1 MKTMTVTKVLQKG
14 IYLVKL
20 NHCPIKASND
30 DRYIV
35 NANK

>member
-20 NHCPIKASND
+20 NYCQIKAEND
-30 DRYIV
+30 NSYV
-35 NANK
+35 LKK